1 MTSIQASSPTHSVV
15 VAWKN
20 VALWLLQIVGA
31 AIFLMTGW
39 MKLSGNEQMVELFAA
54 IGIGQWF
61 RYLTGLIE
69 VSSAILLLIPALSGV
84 GAMLLVLT
92 MIGAI
97 VTHLFIVGGSP
108 ALPIGLLIATGIV
121 AWGRKERTLRLIGRL
136 WTR

>member
-20 VALWLLQIVGA
+20 AALWLLQIVGA